1 MNFNKIEDFASFIL
15 VIQNNQ
21 QQQTKQETNLYLY
34 MPSQMNKWLYISRTT
49 FIKPLSLI
57 ISIIY

>member
-1 MNFNKIEDFASFIL
+1 MNLNKIEAFASFIL